1 LVDPFRRSPA
11 WCAAAAPNTLPRP
24 RRFPLTSRAS
34 MWLAS
39 RVWWSGGR
47 RRSRLAGAALS
58 VVLLPTAS
66 LGDPAPIPSIFDPLS
81 RPADEIYTLS
91 LFVLGICA
99 AIFVVVGGLLVT
111 SIVRFRRRPGD
122 DGVEPPQVY
131 GSNPIEL
138 AWTVVPL
145 LIVFVLFLVT
155 TRTIIA
161 IERAAPPADALAV
174 RVIGHQWWWEFR
186 YPEQGVVTAN
196 ELHVPA
202 GRPTFL
208 TLESADVVHS
218 FWVPQ
223 LNGKTDVIPNRVN
236 RMWIE
241 PRESGLYIGQC
252 AEYCGTQHARMLLR
266 VIAHP
271 PDEFEAW
278 AVAQKADAAHDPNV
292 QAGRDLFQS
301 VACINC
307 HRVGGTVADG
317 VFGPDLTHLMSRDT
331 IAAGAATN
339 TAENLHAWIAN
350 PDTLKPGALM
360 PAMKLSDDQIKQV
373 VAYLTTLK

>member
-1 LVDPFRRSPA
+1 MRLHTTALLTALLP
-11 WCAAAAPNTLPRP
+11 AAAIAAP
-24 RRFPLTSRAS
+24 
-34 MWLAS
+34 
-39 RVWWSGGR
+39 G
-47 RRSRLAGAALS
+47 
-58 VVLLPTAS
+58 
-66 LGDPAPIPSIFDPLS
+66 PIPSIFDPLS
-81 RPADEIYTLS
+81 RPAGEIYTLS

-111 SIVRFRRRPGD
+111 SIVRFRRRPDD
-122 DGVEPPQVY
+122 DGREPPQVY

-155 TRTIIA
+155 TRTLIA
-161 IERAAPPADALAV
+161 IESVAPPPGALEV

-186 YPEQGVVTAN
+186 YPQQGVVTAN

-202 GRPTFL
+202 GVATYL

-241 PRESGLYIGQC
+241 PQESGLYLGQC
-252 AEYCGTQHARMLLR
+252 AEYCGTQHARMMLR
-266 VIAHP
+266 VVAHP
-271 PDEFEAW
+271 PDEFAAW
-278 AVAQKADAAHDPNV
+278 AKTQRGEAVHDPGV

-317 VFGPDLTHLMSRDT
+317 VFGPDLTHLMSRAT
-331 IAAGAATN
+331 IAAGAAPN
-339 TAENLHAWIAN
+339 TPEKLHAWIAN
-350 PDTLKPGALM
+350 PDALKPGALM

>member
-1 LVDPFRRSPA
+1 
-11 WCAAAAPNTLPRP
+11 
-24 RRFPLTSRAS
+24 
-34 MWLAS
+34 MWLW
-39 RVWWSGGR
+39 RGVWWSGGR
-47 RRSRLAGAALS
+47 RRSRLAGTALG
-58 VVLLPTAS
+58 VVLLAAAAHAQ
-66 LGDPAPIPSIFDPLS
+66 PAPIPSIFDPLS

-99 AIFVVVGGLLVT
+99 VIFVVVGGLLVT
-111 SIVRFRRRPGD
+111 SIVRFRRRPDD
-122 DGVEPPQVY
+122 DGREPPQVY

-155 TRTIIA
+155 TRSIIA
-161 IERAAPPADALAV
+161 IERAAPPADALEV

-186 YPEQGVVTAN
+186 YPAQGVVTAN

-202 GRPTFL
+202 GRATFL

-241 PRESGLYIGQC
+241 PRDAGLYIGQC

-266 VIAHP
+266 VVAHAP
-271 PDEFEAW
+271 ADFDAWVASQRGEA
-278 AVAQKADAAHDPNV
+278 VHDPSV

-307 HRVGGTVADG
+307 HRIGGTVADG
-317 VFGPDLTHLMSRDT
+317 VFGPDLTHLMSRAT
-331 IAAGAATN
+331 IAAGAADN
-339 TAENLHAWIAN
+339 TAANLHAWIAN
-350 PDTLKPGALM
+350 PDALKPGALM
-360 PAMKLSDDQIKQV
+360 PAMKLSDAQITQV
-373 VAYLTTLK
+373 VAYLTTLQ

>member
-1 LVDPFRRSPA
+1 MRLHTTALLTALLP
-11 WCAAAAPNTLPRP
+11 AAA
-24 RRFPLTSRAS
+24 
-34 MWLAS
+34 
-39 RVWWSGGR
+39 
-47 RRSRLAGAALS
+47 LAG
-58 VVLLPTAS
+58 P
-66 LGDPAPIPSIFDPLS
+66 GPIPSIFDPLS

-99 AIFVVVGGLLVT
+99 TIFVIVGGLLVV
-111 SIVRFRRRPGD
+111 SIVRFRQRADD

-161 IERAAPPADALAV
+161 IENAAPPADALEV

-186 YPEQGVVTAN
+186 YPAQGVVTAN

-202 GRPTFL
+202 GRATFL

-218 FWVPQ
+218 FWLPQ

-241 PRESGLYIGQC
+241 PRESGTYLGQC
-252 AEYCGTQHARMLLR
+252 AEYCGTQHARMMLR

-271 PDEFEAW
+271 PEEFDAW
-278 AVAQKADAAHDPNV
+278 AKTQRGEAVHDPSV

-317 VFGPDLTHLMSRDT
+317 VFGPDLTHLMSRAT
-331 IAAGAATN
+331 IAAGAAPN
-339 TAENLHAWIAN
+339 TAEKLHAWIAN
-350 PDTLKPGALM
+350 PDDLKPGALM

-373 VAYLTTLK
+373 VAYLTTLQ